1 MQKVIKH
8 LLFSI
13 LLGLGSLASYG
24 QYDIEINLNISPPYP
39 TNFDAYFEY
48 LDRGLVQIYNT
59 TNAPLEVY
67 FRVRFAEVNGRIAV
81 EGPAQLFESFTFQPG
96 VTLLTS
102 SEIREVFAAIQ
113 ESDFSSSGLT
123 DAQWAAIQI
132 NKELP
137 EGSYRLCVYAYN
149 AQNQRISDPDGA
161 GCIDFE
167 IVFAERPIID
177 IPLEGDTLAAIGNMN
192 ILWSHFLTSPDAMAR
207 TQYEL
212 KLIDITEQNIENIQN
227 AFLNPGI
234 SPDFE
239 ENVVTL
245 RSKFIQDNV
254 ELPLVAGHTYAARV
268 TALDPLG
275 SIAYQFGGHSE
286 IVSFVYGRADTTES
300 EPVPGNNP
308 ETVIASN
315 GTCTGEYAKD
325 APTDTVS
332 VVLKNDVPYKFGALK
347 MTIPKTVSFEGSAK
361 DGFTGLGVITT
372 TIGKTEVKVSITF
385 KDLKVNKANEVF
397 AGTAKGQS
405 DKTGEYD
412 ETIASYLAGSTPLST
427 TQALNITSYT
437 RLRVKRGAVEA
448 GIPIS
453 LPIGIDQEL
462 NGETTVVGINDMTL
476 TPTQATLTALF
487 SMQNPEWKG
496 SIPTLGAKNV
506 CFNETGMG
514 QNVFLYLPMDY
525 TIPLTGGDLV
535 LKKFEAGKEEKHG
548 GTYASFV
555 DGAFKIGQID
565 GEIAIPQE
573 VLLAED
579 KESKVDRSKDVKLK
593 LVGTFVTT
601 KNFILSAS
609 LTPCQIPG
617 LEGFSFELVNGTYDF
632 STTLNPTGMKFP
644 KEYPDSTKGEE
655 WKGVYF
661 PKAIIKAPEGWGM
674 AGEGN
679 RTSFA
684 IEHFIK
690 DNVGVSLYGVA
701 RGILD
706 IKVGEFAGFAFSVDT
721 MSIQI
726 VQNQFKKATINGQ
739 IGLPILP
746 DSNYL
751 NYAGFIDRPE
761 VKMENGET
769 QSKEFRMN
777 LSVTPRAE
785 GYDIDWLYAHVD
797 FDSSRITLLND
808 SKEQSFEGKLNGY
821 VKLIKRKDDN
831 PELKTPKLKFTGMEF
846 SKKTIKG
853 ASKKD
858 NKSMPFTFVGPTFEL
873 TQSATT
879 KKAIAAAEKAD
890 KDPKKTEPKLDKKFK
905 IGDFAFSLDSLSL
918 NSSSNNELVEGS
930 SLTLFIQP
938 SIELVRPP
946 NSTNNATENG
956 YSLAASTSVE
966 ISASMKMEN
975 KDLKTAYFGN
985 PTFKVKEIT
994 VNGQVKGIVL
1004 KGEVAFESTETTSGM
1019 AGKLNVTTDL
1029 LDVKLEGKFGS
1040 GAFDYWYFYGSAGT
1054 KPNAEGKGS
1063 PLYPRGAVKSP
1074 LKLWTFG
1081 GGAYYQ
1087 MRNAGTLEKQ
1097 NYVADE
1103 NVSLGL
1109 KGRVVISNKDPKVFW
1124 GDVTLEAEFGD
1135 TTRISLLGK
1144 AYFLKKDMEPN
1155 TSDKVDGV
1163 EAILNAK
1170 LNIANDYLDFAS
1182 TMDVRVFLENGTFR
1196 GDMKEK
1202 PTFTL
1207 ATATLNITDK
1217 DWNFWVGQPSNK
1229 AKGLMQVPG
1238 LNTSGLAV
1246 EAYLMM
1252 GTKEMEDAIVPTFIS
1267 TMLGASNKGF
1277 SSSVMA
1283 TDSSFST
1290 RGSTTE
1296 GVAFGALLDY
1306 KFKKTIAILYIDFR
1320 AMLGFD
1326 LSLLNSNN
1334 ICANIN
1340 DDNGDPIVQG
1350 ADGWYGK
1357 GKVYAGFRGDMGLD
1371 IDLFF
1376 FSGKISLVTL
1386 NAAMLIEGGT
1396 PNPTFVNGTAS
1407 IGYSVM
1413 GGIVRGRT
1421 QFNLSVGTQCDEVRI
1436 DPFAGI
1442 DFIASM
1448 TPGDY
1453 SPGSVKKVSVFAK
1466 PSISFN
1472 NQVGEKTIYIFEEP
1486 GTGEITKYRVRVDN
1500 FDLSI
1505 DKGATV
1511 EGEVI
1516 RPNADELQFTPGEIL
1531 KAQTDYYFEI
1541 KLVADEMTENG
1552 WMPVRNKKTKKLWSV
1567 TERRYFRTGDLPNK
1581 IDPVNLIACY
1591 PVKPEKYPSEGYRYL
1606 QDENKKK
1613 EGFIQFKRS
1622 TDYLFEKKNDPK
1634 SMWWSE
1640 VVAEFDV
1647 LKGSTIASLGE
1658 TKVLSGKGNFL
1669 VFKMPEEKLPNDA
1682 LLGIGIKRRYFRNP
1696 EFNLESEDLGEKI
1709 GNTGDT
1715 IRRKGK
1721 TYTNYPVSENPPESD
1736 QLYFFYTVT
1745 SKFNTFSQK
1754 ITGGLK
1760 EWEQKR
1766 TGSMEVYLQDVV
1778 YTSDTFKRLEYDFGK
1793 WQKNGEPFSNGEIS
1807 GYSLG
1812 LGYNRTD
1819 QNVHF
1824 KEKMANLNNFEYYKN
1839 LFSTWSTIDGV
1850 GMNQKNYGV
1859 KWLLPEYHQISHP
1872 ELTNP
1877 VLHDWN
1883 SFARYYSPT
1892 GPDLSRIQRNDAISG
1907 YKLFPM
1913 SNGVYGS
1920 SVLMNAQA
1928 QTKLPL
1934 ALITR
1939 SVCRAYLLDSSIFR
1953 WTGDLVAGVAI
1964 SDWSKDGYPVA
1975 VPDGKYTFVSG
1986 EVVTVAGGLV
1996 TSVIEPVEFNAEKYK
2011 CETSENRYKLP
2022 ETWGELIY
2030 PAKKLIV
2037 YPALN
2042 SFMTVY
2048 GYYSHPEIIGNKK
2061 IQVASDPVGLDF
2073 VVKPGKTY

>member
-13 LLGLGSLASYG
+13 LLGIGSLASYG

-39 TNFDAYFEY
+39 TNFDAYFDY
-48 LDRGLVQIYNT
+48 LDRGLVQIINT

-67 FRVRFAEVNGRIAV
+67 FRVSFAEVNGRIAV
-81 EGPAQLFESFTFQPG
+81 EGPAQLFESFTFPRG
-96 VTLLTS
+96 ATLLTS
-102 SEIREVFAAIQ
+102 SEIREVFGAIQ
-113 ESDFSSSGLT
+113 ESDFKSSGLS
-123 DAQWAAIQI
+123 DQQWSAIQI

-137 EGSYRLCVYAYN
+137 EGSYRLCIYAYN
-149 AQNQRISDPDGA
+149 AQNQRISDPDGT
-161 GCIDFE
+161 GCIDFD

-177 IPLEGDTLAAIGNMN
+177 LPLDKDTLNAIGNIN
-192 ILWSHFLTSPDAMAR
+192 ILWSHFLTSSDAMAR

-212 KLIDITEQNIENIQN
+212 KIIDITEQNIENIQN

-268 TALDPLG
+268 TALDPMG

-286 IVSFVYGRADTTES
+286 IVSFVYGRADTTEA
-300 EPVPGNNP
+300 EPIPGDNP
-308 ETVIASN
+308 KNIIASN
-315 GTCTGEYAKD
+315 GKCTGKYAKE

-332 VVLKNDVPYKFGALK
+332 VVLKNNIPYEFGVLK
-347 MTIPKTVSFEGSAK
+347 MTIPIGTPLEGSEAE
-361 DGFTGLGVITT
+361 GYTGLGVITT
-372 TIGKTEVKVSITF
+372 TLGETEVKVNVKF
-385 KDLKVNKANEVF
+385 ENLKVNKANEVF
-397 AGTAKGQS
+397 AGSAKGQS

-412 ETIASYLAGSTPLST
+412 ETIASYLAGSSPLST
-427 TQALNITSYT
+427 RQAENITSYA
-437 RLRVKRGAVEA
+437 RLRVKREAVTQ
-448 GIPIS
+448 GMGIS
-453 LPIGIDQEL
+453 LPVGIDQTL
-462 NGETTVVGINDMTL
+462 KGETTTVGINEMTL
-476 TPTQATLTALF
+476 TTTQATLTALF

-496 SIPTLGAKNV
+496 HIPTLGAKNV
-506 CFNETGMG
+506 CFDEKGMG
-514 QNVFLYLPMDY
+514 QNVFLFLPIDY
-525 TIPLTGGDLV
+525 SIPLTSGDLV
-535 LKKFEAGKEEKHG
+535 LKKYEAGQEDKHK
-548 GTYASFV
+548 GTYASFI
-555 DGAFKIGQID
+555 DGAFKIGQIE
-565 GEIAIPQE
+565 GEIGIPQE

-579 KESKVDRSKDVKLK
+579 KDGKVDRSQKVKLK
-593 LVGTFVTT
+593 LAGTFITT
-601 KNFILSAS
+601 KDFILKAS

-617 LEGFSFELVNGTYDF
+617 LEGFSFELVDGTYDF
-632 STTLNPTGMKFP
+632 STTINAPEMKFP
-644 KEYPDSTKGEE
+644 KEYPDSTKGTA

-661 PKAIIKAPEGWGM
+661 AKATIKTPDGWGM

-701 RGILD
+701 RKVLD
-706 IKVGEFAGFAFSVDT
+706 IKEGEFAGFAFSVNE

-726 VQNQFKKATINGQ
+726 VQNQFKKAKINGN

-746 DSNYL
+746 DTNYL
-751 NYAGFIDRPE
+751 DYAGYIDRPE
-761 VKMENGET
+761 MKMENGET

-777 LSVTPRAE
+777 LSVTPRKG

-797 FDSSRITLLND
+797 FDSSKLTLLND
-808 SKEQSFEGKLNGY
+808 AKEQSFEGNLNGY
-821 VKLIKRKDDN
+821 LSLKKSKGDK
-831 PELKTPKLKFTGMEF
+831 PELKIPKLKFTGMEF

-853 ASKKD
+853 ASKKE
-858 NKSMPFTFVGPTFEL
+858 NKSTPFQFVGPTFEL
-873 TQSATT
+873 AQSAAT
-879 KKAIAAAEKAD
+879 KKVIAATEKANETPQ
-890 KDPKKTEPKLDKKFK
+890 KTKTELDKKFK

-918 NSSSNNELVEGS
+918 NAANNELVEGS
-930 SLTLFIQP
+930 SLTLFVQP

-946 NSTNNATENG
+946 NSTNNPTENG
-956 YSLAASTSVE
+956 YSLAASASVE
-966 ISASMKMEN
+966 ISASMQIKN
-975 KDLKTAYFGN
+975 KDLRTAYFGN
-985 PTFKVKEIT
+985 PTFKLNEIT

-1019 AGKLNVTTDL
+1019 AGKLDVTTDL

-1124 GDVTLEAEFGD
+1124 GDVTLAAEFGD

-1170 LNIANDYLDFAS
+1170 LNVANDYLDFAS

-1202 PTFTL
+1202 PNFTL

-1283 TDSSFST
+1283 TGSSSST
-1290 RGSTTE
+1290 RGSTSE

-1326 LSLLNSNN
+1326 LSLLKSNN
-1334 ICANIN
+1334 ICSNIKDEN
-1340 DDNGDPIVQG
+1340 DDPIVQG

-1421 QFNLSVGTQCDEVRI
+1421 HFNLSVGTQCDEVRI

-1486 GTGEITKYRVRVDN
+1486 GTGEITKYRVRVAN

-1505 DKGATV
+1505 DNGATV

-1516 RPNADELQFTPGEIL
+1516 RPNKYELQFTPGEIL
-1531 KAQTDYYFEI
+1531 KAQSDYYFEI

-1567 TERRYFRTGDLPNK
+1567 TERRYFKTGDLPNK

-1591 PVKPEKYPSEGYRYL
+1591 PVKPEKDVNEGYRYL

-1622 TDYLFEKKNDPK
+1622 TDYLFEKKNDSK
-1634 SMWWSE
+1634 SVWWSE
-1640 VVAEFDV
+1640 VVAEFHV
-1647 LKGSTIASLGE
+1647 LKGSTIASFGE

-1682 LLGIGIKRRYFRNP
+1682 LLGISIKRRYFRNP

-1715 IRRKGK
+1715 ILRKGK
-1721 TYTNYPVSENPPESD
+1721 IYTNYPVSENPPESD

-1745 SKFNTFSQK
+1745 SKFNSFRQK

-1766 TGSMEVYLQDVV
+1766 TGSMEVYLQDAV

-1812 LGYNRTD
+1812 TGYNRTD

-1824 KEKMANLNNFEYYKN
+1824 KEKMANLNNFDYYKN

-1872 ELTNP
+1872 ELTDP

-1892 GPDLSRIQRNDAISG
+1892 GPDLSRIQGNDAISG

-1913 SNGVYGS
+1913 SKGMYGS

>member
-177 IPLEGDTLAAIGNMN
+177 LPLEGDTLAAIGNMN

-268 TALDPLG
+268 TAVDPMG

-300 EPVPGNNP
+300 EPIPGNTP

-315 GTCTGEYAKD
+315 GKCTGEYAKE
-325 APTDTVS
+325 APTDKVS
-332 VVLKNDVPYKFGALK
+332 VELKNDVPYKFGALN
-347 MTIPKTVSFEGSAK
+347 MTIPKNTPFEGSAK

-372 TIGKTEVKVSITF
+372 TIGKTEVRVNVKF
-385 KDLKVNKANEVF
+385 KDLKVNKAKEVF

-437 RLRVKRGAVEA
+437 RLRVKRGAAEV
-448 GIPIS
+448 GLPIS

-496 SIPTLGAKNV
+496 HIPTLGAKNV

-514 QNVFLYLPMDY
+514 QNVFLFLPIDY

-535 LKKFEAGKEEKHG
+535 LKKFEAGEEEKHG

-701 RGILD
+701 RKVLD

-821 VKLIKRKDDN
+821 VKLIKAKDDN

-858 NKSMPFTFVGPTFEL
+858 NKSIPFTFVGPTFEL

-930 SLTLFIQP
+930 SLTLFIKP

-956 YSLAASTSVE
+956 YSLAASTSIE
-966 ISASMKMEN
+966 ISASMKMDN
-975 KDLKTAYFGN
+975 KDLKTAHFGN

-994 VNGQVKGIVL
+994 VDGQVKGIVL
-1004 KGEVAFESTETTSGM
+1004 KGLVAFKSTSTTSGV
-1019 AGKLNVTTDL
+1019 AGKLSVTTDL
-1029 LDVKLEGKFGS
+1029 LEVAIAGEFGS
-1040 GAFDYWYFYGSAGT
+1040 GAFDYWYLYGEAGT
-1054 KPNAEGKGS
+1054 RPDENGNGT

-1081 GGAYYQ
+1081 GGAYYH
-1087 MRNAGTLEKQ
+1087 MSNKGTLAKE

-1103 NVSLGL
+1103 KISLGL
-1109 KGRVVISNKDPKVFW
+1109 KGRVVISMPDPKVFW

-1144 AYFLKKDMEPN
+1144 TYFLKSDMKPN
-1155 TSDKVDGV
+1155 TGSVEGV

-1170 LNIANDYLDFAS
+1170 VNIAEDYLDLAS
-1182 TMDVRVFLENGTFR
+1182 TMDVLVNLKDGTFT
-1196 GDMKEK
+1196 GNMPEK
-1202 PTFTL
+1202 KFKL
-1207 ATATLNITDK
+1207 ATATLNITPN
-1217 DWNFWVGQPSNK
+1217 DWKFWIGQPSNK
-1229 AKGLMQVPG
+1229 AKGKLTVPG
-1238 LNTSGLAV
+1238 LGAFEV
-1246 EAYLMM
+1246 DAYLMM
-1252 GTKEMEDAIVPTFIS
+1252 GTEDMEDAIVPEFIS
-1267 TMLGASNKGF
+1267 LMLGGSDSRF
-1277 SSSVMA
+1277 SSENLA
-1283 TDSSFST
+1283 SSTSQST
-1290 RGSTTE
+1290 RNTSSTGE
-1296 GVAFGALLDY
+1296 GVAFGAELNYTLNLEA
-1306 KFKKTIAILYIDFR
+1306 AILYATFE
-1320 AMLGFD
+1320 AMAGFD
-1326 LSLLNSNN
+1326 LSLLNTNKLCSNN
-1334 ICANIN
+1334 K
-1340 DDNGDPIVQG
+1340 DGTGVSKPQG

-1357 GKVYAGFRGDMGLD
+1357 GQVYAGFKGDMGLM
-1371 IDLFF
+1371 IDLWFW
-1376 FSGKISLVTL
+1376 SGKISLVTL
-1386 NAAMLIEGGT
+1386 KAAMLIEGGT
-1396 PNPTFVNGTAS
+1396 PNPTYVSGTAS
-1407 IGYSVM
+1407 MGYSVM
-1413 GGIVRGRT
+1413 GGIVRGT
-1421 QFNLSVGTQCDEVRI
+1421 TSFNMASGSPCVEEDI
-1436 DPFAGI
+1436 DPFVGI
-1442 DFIASM
+1442 SFIASM
-1448 TPGDY
+1448 TPGDAR
-1453 SPGSVKKVSVFAK
+1453 SGAAKKISVFAK

-1472 NQVGEKTIYIFEEP
+1472 NKVGKSSTSINDIDEVYIFEEP
-1486 GTGEITKYRVRVDN
+1486 GTKKITKYRIRN
-1500 FDLSI
+1500 ERFYLSI
-1505 DKGATV
+1505 NDGKKVAV
-1511 EGEVI
+1511 EGNEKM
-1516 RPNADELQFTPGEIL
+1516 PNTTELEFTPTEML
-1531 KAQTDYYFEI
+1531 MPQTNYYFEI
-1541 KLVADEMTENG
+1541 KLVADEWIEG
-1552 WMPVRNKKTKKLWSV
+1552 KWVPVRDKKDKLWSI
-1567 TERRYFRTGDLPNK
+1567 TERRYFTTGDLPNR
-1581 IDPVNLIACY
+1581 IIYDNLVICY
-1591 PVKPEKYPSEGYRYL
+1591 PDFGYNAMTGGLHDYNYL
-1606 QDENKKK
+1606 QGENKKK
-1613 EGFIQFKRS
+1613 EGFIQFERQ
-1622 TDYLFEKKNDPK
+1622 TDYLFEKSNDPE
-1634 SMWWSE
+1634 SLWWSE
-1640 VVAEFDV
+1640 VVAVFRSFNET
-1647 LKGSTIASLGE
+1647 KNSGYAYLGE
-1658 TKVLSGKGNFL
+1658 TKIVSGKGNFL
-1669 VFKMPEEKLPNDA
+1669 VFKMPEKDLPNNTIIIIDF
-1682 LLGIGIKRRYFRNP
+1682 KRKYYQNP
-1696 EFNLESEDLGEKI
+1696 KYNFKSESLEEVV
-1709 GNTGDT
+1709 GNAGDT
-1715 IRRKGK
+1715 IQRKGK
-1721 TYTNYPVSENPPESD
+1721 IYTNYPVSNKSPKSD
-1736 QLYFFYTVT
+1736 ELWSFRFYT
-1745 SKFNTFSQK
+1745 SKFNTFQQK
-1754 ITGGLK
+1754 ITK
-1760 EWEQKR
+1760 DR
-1766 TGSMEVYLQDVV
+1766 TYEVSMQDVV
-1778 YTSDTFKRLEYDFGK
+1778 YAEGTFKRLEYNYGFSTKYGESFC
-1793 WQKNGEPFSNGEIS
+1793 NGEM
-1807 GYSLG
+1807 LG
-1812 LGYNRTD
+1812 NKIRYGDPRID

-1824 KEKMANLNNFEYYKN
+1824 KEDYSKAYYRDLLVTWRGILNRTNTAEGWNRYTDWGDKYRDANWQDTAKQHSLLYGYYTPQVYD
-1839 LFSTWSTIDGV
+1839 F
-1850 GMNQKNYGV
+1850 
-1859 KWLLPEYHQISHP
+1859 
-1872 ELTNP
+1872 
-1877 VLHDWN
+1877 N
-1883 SFARYYSPT
+1883 SFKIYYTTTPSSLK
-1892 GPDLSRIQRNDAISG
+1892 GYDAFSG

-1913 SNGVYGS
+1913 SHKSLGS
-1920 SVLMNAQA
+1920 SVLLNAQM
-1928 QTKLPL
+1928 QTRIPL
-1934 ALITR
+1934 ARMSPNTY
-1939 SVCRAYLLDSSIFR
+1939 S
-1953 WTGDLVAGVAI
+1953 
-1964 SDWSKDGYPVA
+1964 
-1975 VPDGKYTFVSG
+1975 
-1986 EVVTVAGGLV
+1986 
-1996 TSVIEPVEFNAEKYK
+1996 
-2011 CETSENRYKLP
+2011 P
-2022 ETWGELIY
+2022 ETWARLTSSARI
-2030 PAKKLIV
+2030 LQV
-2037 YPALN
+2037 YPTMGSILN
-2042 SFMTVY
+2042 VSGF
-2048 GYYSHPEIIGNKK
+2048 YSHPEIIANRKFQ
-2061 IQVASDPVGLDF
+2061 ILSAPVNLF
-2073 VVKPGKTY
+2073 FKVVPAKTD

>member
-1 MQKVIKH
+1 MKF
-8 LLFSI
+8 LLKRTLLIASLIFS
-13 LLGLGSLASYG
+13 GLASQAQVYP
-24 QYDIEINLNISPPYP
+24 IEVTLQIIPPYP
-39 TNFDAYFEY
+39 TTLDYY
-48 LDRGLVQIYNT
+48 LNNLDQGLVQVNNSSLADID
-59 TNAPLEVY
+59 VY
-67 FRVRFAEVNGRIAV
+67 FRVSFKDEGNRIRL
-81 EGPAQLFESFTFQPG
+81 EGPNRPSEFITFPPG

-102 SEIREVFAAIQ
+102 ENIRDIYSEIG
-113 ESDFSSSGLT
+113 ESDFQSSGLT
-123 DAQWAAIQI
+123 EPQRNAIASSKQ
-132 NKELP
+132 LP
-137 EGSYRLCVYAYN
+137 EGEYTLCIYAFDAN
-149 AQNQRISDPDGA
+149 MRRISDPEGM
-161 GCIDFE
+161 GCASFRINST
-167 IVFAERPIID
+167 ERPIITFPFD
-177 IPLEGDTLAAIGNMN
+177 GDTLQPMSTVMVSWNQNMSN
-192 ILWSHFLTSPDAMAR
+192 PDALMR
-207 TQYEL
+207 TRYTL
-212 KLIDITEQNIENIQN
+212 KILDLTEEEIDNPYN
-227 AFLNPGI
+227 AMLNPGV
-234 SPDFE
+234 SPVYIEDLEAFTNVKILQDLVDIPFE
-239 ENVVTL
+239 
-245 RSKFIQDNV
+245 K
-254 ELPLVAGHTYAARV
+254 GHTYALRV
-268 TALDPLG
+268 TAFDPDEKVL
-275 SIAYQFGGHSE
+275 YQEGGHSTL
-286 IVSFVYGRADTTES
+286 VTFTYGRAEDEDTTEA
-300 EPVPGNNP
+300 EPTPGDNP
-308 ETVIASN
+308 KNIIASN
-315 GTCTGEYAKD
+315 GKCTGKYTKEAPKD
-325 APTDTVS
+325 TES
-332 VVLKNDVPYKFGALK
+332 VELKNNIAYEFGVLK
-347 MTIPKTVSFEGSAK
+347 MTIPIGTPLEGSVVE
-361 DGFTGLGVITT
+361 GFTGLGVITT
-372 TIGKTEVKVSITF
+372 TLGKTEVKVNVKF
-385 KDLKVNKANEVF
+385 ENLKVNKANEVF
-397 AGTAKGQS
+397 AGSAKGQS
-405 DKTGEYD
+405 DNTGEYD
-412 ETIASYLAGSTPLST
+412 ETIASYLAGSSPLST
-427 TQALNITSYT
+427 KQAENITSYT
-437 RLRVKRGAVEA
+437 RLRVKREAVTQ
-448 GIPIS
+448 GIGIS
-453 LPIGIDQEL
+453 LPLGIDQTL
-462 NGETTVVGINDMTL
+462 KGETTTVGINDMTL

-496 SIPTLGAKNV
+496 HIPTLGAKNV
-506 CFNETGMG
+506 CFDEKGMG
-514 QNVFLYLPMDY
+514 QNVFLFLPIDY
-525 TIPLTGGDLV
+525 SIPLTSGDLV
-535 LKKFEAGKEEKHG
+535 LKKYEAGQEDKHK

-555 DGAFKIGQID
+555 DGVFKIGQVE
-565 GEIAIPQE
+565 GEIGIPQE

-579 KESKVDRSKDVKLK
+579 KEGKVDRSQKVKLK
-593 LVGTFVTT
+593 LAGTFITT
-601 KNFILSAS
+601 KDFILKAS
-609 LTPCQIPG
+609 MTPCQIPG
-617 LEGFSFELVNGTYDF
+617 LEGFSFELVDGTYDF
-632 STTLNPTGMKFP
+632 STTINAPGMKFP
-644 KEYPDSTKGEE
+644 KEYPDSTKGNA

-661 PKAIIKAPEGWGM
+661 PKATIKTPDGWGM

-701 RGILD
+701 QKVLD
-706 IKVGEFAGFAFSVDT
+706 IKEGEFAGFAFSVNE

-726 VQNQFKKATINGQ
+726 VQNQFKKAKINGN

-746 DSNYL
+746 DTNYL
-751 NYAGFIDRPE
+751 YYAGYIDRPE

-777 LSVTPRAE
+777 LSVTPRKG
-785 GYDIDWLYAHVD
+785 GYDIDGLYAHVD
-797 FDSSRITLLND
+797 FDSSKLTLLD
-808 SKEQSFEGKLNGY
+808 DAKEQSFEGNLNGY
-821 VKLIKRKDDN
+821 LSLKKAKGDK

-853 ASKKD
+853 ASKKE
-858 NKSMPFTFVGPTFEL
+858 NNSTPFQFVGPTFEL
-873 TQSATT
+873 AQSAAT
-879 KKAIAAAEKAD
+879 KKVIAAAEKANET
-890 KDPKKTEPKLDKKFK
+890 PKKTKTELDKKFK

-918 NSSSNNELVEGS
+918 NAANNELVEGS
-930 SLTLFIQP
+930 SLTLFVQP

-946 NSTNNATENG
+946 NSTNNPTENG
-956 YSLAASTSVE
+956 YSLAASASVE
-966 ISASMKMEN
+966 ISASMLIKN
-975 KDLKTAYFGN
+975 KDLRTAYFGN
-985 PTFKVKEIT
+985 PNFKLNEIN

-1004 KGEVAFESTETTSGM
+1004 KGQVAFESTATTSGM
-1019 AGKLNVTTDL
+1019 AGKLSVTTDL
-1029 LDVKLEGKFGS
+1029 LDVVLAGKFGS

-1054 KPNAEGKGS
+1054 KPDANGKGS

-1103 NVSLGL
+1103 NTSLGL

-1124 GDVTLEAEFGD
+1124 GDVTLAAEFGD
-1135 TTRISLLGK
+1135 TTKISLLGK

-1170 LNIANDYLDFAS
+1170 LNVANDYLDFAS
-1182 TMDVRVFLENGTFR
+1182 TMDVRVFLENGSFR
-1196 GDMKEK
+1196 GAMKEK

-1207 ATATLNITDK
+1207 ATATLNISDK
-1217 DWNFWVGQPSNK
+1217 DWNFWIGQPSNK

-1283 TDSSFST
+1283 TDSSSST
-1290 RGSTTE
+1290 RGSTSE

-1376 FSGKISLVTL
+1376 FSGKISLVSL

-1413 GGIVRGRT
+1413 GGIVQGRT
-1421 QFNLSVGTQCDEVRI
+1421 HFNLSVGTQCDEVRI

-1472 NQVGEKTIYIFEEP
+1472 NQVGKNTVYFFEEP
-1486 GTGEITKYRVRVDN
+1486 GTGKTTTYRVRVDS
-1500 FDLSI
+1500 FLLGES
-1505 DKGATV
+1505 KGWQFFVAGKV
-1511 EGEVI
+1511 E
-1516 RPNADELQFTPGEIL
+1516 RPNKYELQFTPTEIL

-1541 KLVADEMTENG
+1541 KLVADELKYGT
-1552 WMPVRNKKTKKLWSV
+1552 WFPVYSKKTKKLWSI

-1591 PVKPEKYPSEGYRYL
+1591 PVKPEKYGNEGYRYL

-1613 EGFIQFKRS
+1613 EGFIQFERS

-1640 VVAEFDV
+1640 VVVEFDV

-1658 TKVLSGKGNFL
+1658 TKVLNGKGNFL

-1682 LLGIGIKRRYFRNP
+1682 LLGISIKRRYFRNP

-1715 IRRKGK
+1715 ILRKGK
-1721 TYTNYPVSENPPESD
+1721 IYTNYPVSEKPPESD
-1736 QLYFFYTVT
+1736 QLYFFYTIT
-1745 SKFNTFSQK
+1745 SKFNTFEAK
-1754 ITGGLK
+1754 MKKDRIY
-1760 EWEQKR
+1760 
-1766 TGSMEVYLQDVV
+1766 EVYMQDVV
-1778 YTSDTFKRLEYDFGK
+1778 YAEGTFQRLVYDYRFTTSAGESFC
-1793 WQKNGEPFSNGEIS
+1793 NGEM
-1807 GYSLG
+1807 LG
-1812 LGYNRTD
+1812 NKIRKSDPRID

-1824 KEKMANLNNFEYYKN
+1824 KEEYSFPSYYSKLQKDWYTILNPTSHSRGWDPFVSWGTKYKQVEWQKFAQQEY
-1839 LFSTWSTIDGV
+1839 SRDG
-1850 GMNQKNYGV
+1850 YF
-1859 KWLLPEYHQISHP
+1859 
-1872 ELTNP
+1872 NP
-1877 VLHDWN
+1877 RIHDFN
-1883 SFARYYSPT
+1883 SFNPLYMYYVHIK
-1892 GPDLSRIQRNDAISG
+1892 GDDVFSG
-1907 YKLFPM
+1907 YKMFPM
-1913 SNGVYGS
+1913 SKETLGS
-1920 SVLMNAQA
+1920 TVLLNAQY
-1928 QTKLPL
+1928 QTRIP
-1934 ALITR
+1934 
-1939 SVCRAYLLDSSIFR
+1939 
-1953 WTGDLVAGVAI
+1953 
-1964 SDWSKDGYPVA
+1964 
-1975 VPDGKYTFVSG
+1975 
-1986 EVVTVAGGLV
+1986 
-1996 TSVIEPVEFNAEKYK
+1996 
-2011 CETSENRYKLP
+2011 
-2022 ETWGELIY
+2022 
-2030 PAKKLIV
+2030 LIV
-2037 YPALN
+2037 MRPITLTPEQWAKLGSTLNTYPRLN
-2042 SFMTVY
+2042 SYMKVY

-2061 IQVASDPVGLDF
+2061 VQVPSTAVSMDF
-2073 VVKPGKTY
+2073 KVVPPKTD